1 MKRSINLKNKY
12 ILSNLF
18 ILTLILSVFI
28 SYAGAAEKKAAVII
42 DLPVNILSCK
52 HFQDKIVQKTEEK
65 LSDDFKLIPFVDTQI
80 LVRVYRDENM
90 IDDVGGMNSNN
101 LILYDIKALN
111 KDLKA
116 DRIFYYTIEGN
127 VNYNKS
133 NHSEPFGDLSCTLKL
148 FDAKLNNWQ
157 TSITKNTVI
166 KGNYMKIM
174 QSVYDYEVKY
184 DERCLDLI
192 LEALNDIM
200 I

>member
-80 LVRVYRDENM
+80 LVRVYRDENR

-133 NHSEPFGDLSCTLKL
+133 NHSETFGDLSCTLKL

>member
-1 MKRSINLKNKY
+1 MKNKY

-18 ILTLILSVFI
+18 VLTLILSVFI
-28 SYAGAAEKKAAVII
+28 SYAEAVEKKAAVII

-80 LVRVYRDENM
+80 LVRVYRDENRIGDFWG
-90 IDDVGGMNSNN
+90 IDSNN

-116 DRIFYYTIEGN
+116 ERIFYYIIEGN
-127 VNYNKS
+127 ENHSKS
-133 NHSEPFGDLSCTLKL
+133 NANGSYGNLSCTLKV

-157 TSITKNTVI
+157 TSITKNI
-166 KGNYMKIM
+166 
-174 QSVYDYEVKY
+174 EVKGSYDEISLLTNVYGVNY
-184 DERCLDLI
+184 DERYLNLI
-192 LEALNDIM
+192 LEVLNDIVL
-200 I
+200 